1 MPAGSATRTA
11 GTPAAGRVTGAAAG
25 AAKTMPPT
33 YTGREPS
40 KTTSKDG
47 DKEKN
52 PLLEALERFRQDRK
66 KLENITGK
74 GRVPVIKSSK
84 DED

>member
-1 MPAGSATRTA
+1 MS
-11 GTPAAGRVTGAAAG
+11 GAAAG

-33 YTGREPS
+33 YTGREPP
-40 KTTSKDG
+40 KVTTKEG
-47 DKEKN
+47 EKN
-52 PLLEALERFRQDRK
+52 PLLQALEQFRQDRK

-84 DED
+84 DDD